1 MGEFQDRY
9 GPVALV
15 TGASS
20 GIGRGFAEELAARGL
35 DLVITARRRERLEEL
50 AARLQAQHG
59 VKVDVVVADLSEAGA
74 PQLLADA
81 TTGHD
86 IGLVVSNAGFSVRG
100 YHETLNPA
108 ELTEMLMVDCHAP
121 LHLSHR
127 FLPRLKA
134 RGAEGRGSGLVM
146 VSSIEALMG
155 CPFSAAYAAMKA
167 LVVHLGEGLFAE
179 AAAAESGVDV
189 LTTCPGATDTEAGL
203 RAGIDMSKIPN
214 LQDPR
219 ELAVITLDN
228 LRNGPTCFPN
238 AAYKAQFDQ
247 MLAMP
252 RADALRAMAQGMKA
266 AMKG

>member
-1 MGEFQDRY
+1 MSEFRDSY

-20 GIGRGFAEELAARGL
+20 GIGKGFAEELAARGL

-50 AARLQAQHG
+50 AASLRAQHG
-59 VKVDVVVADLSEAGA
+59 VKVDVIVADLSDPGA

-81 TTGHD
+81 TQGQD

-108 ELTEMLMVDCHAP
+108 ELTEMLMVDCYAP

-134 RGAEGRGSGLVM
+134 RGRGGLIM

-179 AAAAESGVDV
+179 AAAAESRVDI
-189 LTTCPGATDTEAGL
+189 LTCCPGATDTEAGE
-203 RAGIDMSKIPN
+203 RAGVDMSKIPN

-219 ELAVITLDN
+219 ELAAITLDN
-228 LRNGPTCFPN
+228 IANGPTCFPN
-238 AAYKAQFDQ
+238 AAYKAQFDG

-252 RADALRAMAQGMKA
+252 KADALRAMAQGMKA
-266 AMKG
+266 AMAS